1 MERVVDAAV
10 FVNPSAGR
18 AGAGRKIGQ
27 VREAFSRRNY
37 HVRIAQSGSRD
48 EIRDDVRAAIDGGC
62 TTLIAMG
69 GDGTVTA
76 GPRMYWLSGSV
87 IPAGGG
93 MISPQRWGSPMIQNK
108 RLE

>member
-37 HVRIAQSGSRD
+37 HARIAQSGSRD
-48 EIRDDVRAAIDGGC
+48 EFRGDVRAAIDGGC
-62 TTLIAMG
+62 TDVDCHG
-69 GDGTVTA
+69 RRRDGATA
-76 GPRMYWLSGSV
+76 GPRMYWPRGADRRDSG
-87 IPAGGG
+87 GW
-93 MISPQRWGSPMIQNK
+93 R
-108 RLE
+108 E